1 MNTLEQ
7 TIVNQAKNRLAVVSA
22 YYGQGGVSEEDI
34 HEFTADTAQLLALL
48 EIWHISGSGMSAE
61 GIAALEAVEADYA
74 ALVRSNSDR
83 EMTVTLDAEAV
94 EALSHYRQALS
105 AFQAVGHGTDEGA
118 DLFLTSEKAAEE
130 LGRLIA
136 DLAPATTG
144 HAHLREEVAIL
155 PDYVAPATTTN

>member
-22 YYGQGGVSEEDI
+22 YYGQGGVSEEDA
-34 HEFTADTAQLLALL
+34 HRFTTDTAQLLALL

-74 ALVRSNSDR
+74 ALVRSNSDA
-83 EMTVTLDAEAV
+83 MTVTLDAEAV

-105 AFQAVGHGTDEGA
+105 AFQAVGHGSDEGA
-118 DLFLTSEKAAEE
+118 DLFLTSERAAEE

-136 DLAPATTG
+136 DLAPATT
-144 HAHLREEVAIL
+144 
-155 PDYVAPATTTN
+155 N